1 MYFGNEYIVRWNVM
15 ASRSNFSVINYA
27 FKCYGLK
34 CVKKLAAHKIPVL
47 SDRKGKANG
56 KII

>member
-1 MYFGNEYIVRWNVM
+1 MYFGNEYIFRWNVM
-15 ASRSNFSVINYA
+15 VFRLNFFVINYV

-34 CVKKLAAHKIPVL
+34 CVKKLVVYKIFVL
-47 SDRKGKANG
+47 LDRKGKVNG